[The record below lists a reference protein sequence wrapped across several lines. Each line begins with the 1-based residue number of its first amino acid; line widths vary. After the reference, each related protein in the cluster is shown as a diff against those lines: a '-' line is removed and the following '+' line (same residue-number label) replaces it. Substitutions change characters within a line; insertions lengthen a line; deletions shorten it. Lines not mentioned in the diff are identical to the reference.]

1 MKKLLKG
8 IFSIAIL
15 ATIILGVITLGNLL
29 AEWLCA
35 DAGRYMLGIG
45 ILVYVL
51 YRFFK
56 SEFSE

>member
-15 ATIILGVITLGNLL
+15 ATIILGVIALVNLL

-45 ILVYVL
+45 IFSYIA
-51 YRFFK
+51 YRMLK
-56 SEFSE
+56 DELDK

>member
-15 ATIILGVITLGNLL
+15 ATIILGVIALINLL
-29 AEWLCA
+29 TEWLCA
-35 DAGRYMLGIG
+35 DAGRYMLGVG

-56 SEFSE
+56 LEFGE

>member
-15 ATIILGVITLGNLL
+15 ATIILGVIVLINLL

-35 DAGRYMLGIG
+35 DVGRYVLGIG
-45 ILVYVL
+45 ILVYIL

>member
-15 ATIILGVITLGNLL
+15 ATIILGVIALINLL
-29 AEWLCA
+29 TEWLCV
-35 DAGRYMLGIG
+35 DVGRYVLGVG
-45 ILVYVL
+45 ILVYIL

>member
-15 ATIILGVITLGNLL
+15 ATIILGVIVLINLL
-29 AEWLCA
+29 AGWLCA
-35 DAGRYMLGIG
+35 DAGRYMLGVG

-56 SEFSE
+56 LEFSE